1 MRYEKGHRERTHKHI
16 VEVASRRFRVD
27 GIAAA
32 GLAGV
37 MKEAGLTNG
46 AFYAHFKSKNDLVRE
61 TLIAALD
68 QRRDHVLEALSDE
81 AVVEDVI
88 RDYLSPKHRDTPSI
102 GCPTSALVSEIS
114 RQPRKIRT
122 AYTERLIE
130 FVQLIAD
137 HIPNADPIKCRQKAM
152 GIFSVLIGA
161 MQLSRA
167 VSDKGLSDQILR
179 DGIEAALQ
187 IVARG

>member
-16 VEVASRRFRVD
+16 VNVASRRFRAD

-46 AFYAHFKSKNDLVRE
+46 AFYSQFKSKSELVRE

-68 QRRDHVLEALSDE
+68 ERRDQVLEAFSDG
-81 AVVEDVI
+81 ASVEEVI
-88 RDYLSPKHRDTPSI
+88 SDYLSSKHRDTPSN

-114 RQPRKIRT
+114 RQPRKIRAT
-122 AYTERLIE
+122 YTERLIE
-130 FVQLIAD
+130 YVQLMAD
-137 HIPNADPIKCRQKAM
+137 HVPSKDPRVCRQKAM
-152 GIFSVLIGA
+152 GIFAIMIGTL
-161 MQLSRA
+161 QLSRA
-167 VSDKGLSDQILR
+167 VSDKALSDQILR
-179 DGIEAALQ
+179 SGIDNAMK
-187 IVARG
+187 IMKG